1 MKNKVSVIIPVYNH
15 GGYIAKAIDSVLKQS
30 FQNFEI
36 LVVNDG
42 STDNTAKELKRISD
56 KRLRVISLKKNSGM
70 SNAMNKCIENATGEY
85 IAHLNADD
93 LFSVDKLEKQV
104 AFLDKN
110 ANFGA
115 VFTRASIIDENGEN
129 FSNEDHFYYS
139 AFDKENRCRFE
150 WLNHFFYKGNCLC
163 HPSVMIRKK
172 CFDEVGF
179 YDPRFQQVQ
188 DLEFWTRFFQK
199 YDAHIMEEKLT
210 FFRIF
215 SDESN
220 SSGNTLAKRIRYAWE
235 ATKLLEN
242 YLKLSVVDFEK
253 VFPNMEFRN
262 PLEEDLL
269 PYYIARAALDLKNHI
284 YDHFGIETIFNFL
297 KNSESARKLEKLEGF
312 SSQDYIKLT
321 TTVDVFGIKE
331 REDAQQESP
340 DSFRKK
346 IHLKNIEIEEK
357 DRHIQLIET
366 SKFWKLREKYLKFK
380 ELLRK

>member
-30 FQNFEI
+30 FQDFEI

-115 VFTRASIIDENGEN
+115 VFTKVSIIDENSEN

-220 SSGNTLAKRIRYAWE
+220 SSGNTPAKRIRYAWE

-284 YDHFGIETIFNFL
+284 YDHFAIETIFNFF

-321 TTVDVFGIKE
+321 TILDVFGIKE
-331 REDAQQESP
+331 REEAQQESP

-346 IHLKNIEIEEK
+346 IHLKNIEIEKK
-357 DRHIQLIET
+357 DKYIQLIET